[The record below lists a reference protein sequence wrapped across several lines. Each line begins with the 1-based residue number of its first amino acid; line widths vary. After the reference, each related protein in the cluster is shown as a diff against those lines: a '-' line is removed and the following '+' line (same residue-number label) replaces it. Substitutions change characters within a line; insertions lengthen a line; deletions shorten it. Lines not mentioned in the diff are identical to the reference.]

1 MTKAKTDKSAEGSR
15 SRSQIIV
22 LFIALIVFIMLLFAN
37 FAYLNTQANY
47 DKQYIGHAGEL
58 RVLSQRIA
66 KNATEAAAGKAAAF
80 KLLSDARNDFAQR
93 WGYLKKG
100 DPATGLPPAP
110 ATVRPEMRAVQLDW
124 ERLLK
129 NTDAILSSEQTVLSL
144 HQVAATLAET
154 VPQLQIEYEKV
165 VEILLQRGAPAA
177 QVAMAQRQSLLAE
190 RILGAVNTVLAGDE
204 NSQQA
209 ADAFGRDATR
219 FGQVLNGMLQ
229 GNPALKISQ
238 VEDRDA
244 RARLSEISELF
255 QFVSGSVD
263 EILETSPELFKVR
276 ESASNI
282 FSLSQTL
289 LDEASHLA
297 TRFENLAG
305 GRNTDTIGGYV
316 LGLLALAS
324 IILIGLVMVRETNR
338 QLRETAEKNE
348 RNQNAIMRLLD
359 EIEDLADGD
368 LTVTASVTEDFTGTI
383 ADSINYSVDQLR
395 DLVATI
401 NLTAGQVAAAVQ
413 ETQATAM
420 HLAQA
425 SEHQAQQISE
435 ASTAISDMAESI
447 DQVSANAA
455 ESSAVAERSVE
466 IANKGNEVVHNTI
479 HGMDNIREQI
489 QDTAKRIK
497 RLGESSQEIGDIVSL
512 IDDIADQTNI
522 LALNAAIQASM
533 AGDAGRGFAVVA
545 DEVQRL
551 AERSSAA
558 TRQIETLVRAIQTDT
573 NEAVIS
579 MEQTTTE
586 VVRGARLAQD
596 AGVALEEIEGVSKT
610 LAALIQSIS
619 NAAQQ
624 QTSSAGQISLTMNV
638 IQQITSQT
646 SSGSTATAES
656 IGNLAKMAS
665 QLRRSVS
672 GFTLP
677 AASATGL
684 KSVSGV
690 VMGDRHDYVA
700 LEWVKGEIAETLK
713 QAHQA
718 IEAVLDDPQASPG
731 LDECLDYI
739 HQVHGSLQMVEFYGA
754 ALLAE
759 EMEHL
764 VEALQHE
771 RVSHRDEALHLLL
784 QALGQLPIYL
794 DRVQGARRDLP
805 LVVLP
810 LINDLRSAR
819 GESLLS
825 ETSLFS
831 PQLPELPPLSA
842 RSTGAAG
849 AGRTAERA
857 AQIAPDAAN
866 GLGRFAARAG

>member
-1 MTKAKTDKSAEGSR
+1 MEGSR
-15 SRSQIIV
+15 SRSQIIA
-22 LFIALIVFIMLLFAN
+22 LFIALIIFIMLLFAN
-37 FAYLNTQANY
+37 FAYLNTQATY

-80 KLLSDARNDFAQR
+80 KLLSDARNDFARR
-93 WGYLKKG
+93 WSYLKKG

-110 ATVRPEMRAVQLDW
+110 ASVRPEMRAVQLDW

-154 VPQLQIEYEKV
+154 VPQLQVEYEKV
-165 VEILLQRGAPAA
+165 VETLLQRGAPAA

-190 RILGAVNTVLAGDE
+190 RILGAVNTVLSGDE

-209 ADAFGRDATR
+209 ADAFGRDAAR

-229 GNPALKISQ
+229 GNAALRVSQ

-244 RARLSEISELF
+244 RARLIEISELF
-255 QFVSGSVD
+255 EFVSGSVD

-276 ESASNI
+276 ESATNI

-297 TRFENLAG
+297 SGFENLAG
-305 GRNTDTIGGYV
+305 GRDTDTIGGYV
-316 LGLLALAS
+316 LGLAALMS

-348 RNQNAIMRLLD
+348 RNQNAILRLLD

-368 LTVTASVTEDFTGTI
+368 LTVTTTVTEDFTGTI

-435 ASTAISDMAESI
+435 ASTAINDMAESI

-558 TRQIETLVRAIQTDT
+558 TRQIETLVRAIQADT

-638 IQQITSQT
+638 IQQITTQT

-677 AASATGL
+677 ATKA
-684 KSVSGV
+684 
-690 VMGDRHDYVA
+690 
-700 LEWVKGEIAETLK
+700 
-713 QAHQA
+713 
-718 IEAVLDDPQASPG
+718 
-731 LDECLDYI
+731 
-739 HQVHGSLQMVEFYGA
+739 QVTDKA
-754 ALLAE
+754 
-759 EMEHL
+759 
-764 VEALQHE
+764 
-771 RVSHRDEALHLLL
+771 
-784 QALGQLPIYL
+784 
-794 DRVQGARRDLP
+794 
-805 LVVLP
+805 
-810 LINDLRSAR
+810 
-819 GESLLS
+819 
-825 ETSLFS
+825 
-831 PQLPELPPLSA
+831 
-842 RSTGAAG
+842 
-849 AGRTAERA
+849 
-857 AQIAPDAAN
+857 
-866 GLGRFAARAG
+866 